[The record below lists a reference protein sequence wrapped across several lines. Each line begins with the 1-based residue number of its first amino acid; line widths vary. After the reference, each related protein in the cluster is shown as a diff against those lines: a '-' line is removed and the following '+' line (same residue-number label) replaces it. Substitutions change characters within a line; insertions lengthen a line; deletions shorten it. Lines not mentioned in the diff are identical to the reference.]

1 MSATRKSYQGIKDSP
16 ALSYISQM
24 QVQSEEENEVP
35 SNGEEVQSNDE
46 EVQTAK
52 TVNTE
57 ESADTPTETLEEI
70 LQKATEIEIP
80 ATPTGYRITAQYR
93 ELKTHRTQLVFP
105 PSLFRKVK
113 RRAKQLNISLNEFV
127 CLILQA
133 IVENDPEPKS

>member
-1 MSATRKSYQGIKDSP
+1 
-16 ALSYISQM
+16 M
-24 QVQSEEENEVP
+24 QNQKENEVL
-35 SNGEEVQSNDE
+35 SKDE
-46 EVQTAK
+46 AVK
-52 TVNTE
+52 PE
-57 ESADTPTETLEEI
+57 ESVDSPVEPLEEI

-80 ATPTGYRITAQYR
+80 ATPAGYRITAQYR

-133 IVENDPEPKS
+133 IVENDPDPKS

>member
-1 MSATRKSYQGIKDSP
+1 MRKNYQEIKDSP

-24 QVQSEEENEVP
+24 QIQREEGNEVP
-35 SNGEEVQSNDE
+35 SNDE
-46 EVQTAK
+46 EVQNVK
-52 TVNTE
+52 TE
-57 ESADTPTETLEEI
+57 EFVNSPVETLEEI

-80 ATPTGYRITAQYR
+80 ATPSGYRITAQYR

-133 IVENDPEPKS
+133 IVENDPDPKS

>member
-1 MSATRKSYQGIKDSP
+1 MRKNYQEIKDSP

-24 QVQSEEENEVP
+24 QNQKENEVL
-35 SNGEEVQSNDE
+35 SKDE
-46 EVQTAK
+46 AVK
-52 TVNTE
+52 PE
-57 ESADTPTETLEEI
+57 ESVDSPVEPLEEI

-80 ATPTGYRITAQYR
+80 ATPAGYRITAQYR

-133 IVENDPEPKS
+133 IVENDPDPKS

>member
-1 MSATRKSYQGIKDSP
+1 MRKNYQEIKDSP

-24 QVQSEEENEVP
+24 QNQEEKEVL
-35 SNGEEVQSNDE
+35 SKGEAV
-46 EVQTAK
+46 K
-52 TVNTE
+52 PE
-57 ESADTPTETLEEI
+57 ESVDSPVESLEEI
-70 LQKATEIEIP
+70 LKKATEIEIP
-80 ATPTGYRITAQYR
+80 ATPAGYRITAQYR

-133 IVENDPEPKS
+133 IVENDPDPKS